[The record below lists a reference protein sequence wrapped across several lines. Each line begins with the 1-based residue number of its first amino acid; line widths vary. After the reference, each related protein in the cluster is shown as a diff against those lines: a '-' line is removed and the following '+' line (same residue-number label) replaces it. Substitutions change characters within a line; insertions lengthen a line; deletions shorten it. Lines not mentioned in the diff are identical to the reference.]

1 LVRDSEATIALR
13 QMCRARKD
21 LVGHRVAATNQ
32 LRAHLHNVLPG
43 VVGLFADLDSAIS
56 LAFLARFDCQDRV
69 DWLSAKRL
77 AAWLA
82 SVGYSGRV
90 DPAELYARL
99 VAAPRGATGQYG
111 AAQTHITKALL
122 AVLTTLSEQIKA
134 LTVQI
139 SRQLA
144 LHADQQI
151 FTSLPRSGRSAPPG
165 CWPRSAIAA
174 AAFPVP
180 TPWPAWPV
188 LPPPLDNPAKAAPS
202 ISAGRVTKTS
212 ATLFVTSPATAA
224 TPTPGPPTF
233 TSGPATAATT
243 TLTRSGFSPAH
254 GCM

>member
-1 LVRDSEATIALR
+1 
-13 QMCRARKD
+13 
-21 LVGHRVAATNQ
+21 
-32 LRAHLHNVLPG
+32 
-43 VVGLFADLDSAIS
+43 
-56 LAFLARFDCQDRV
+56 
-69 DWLSAKRL
+69 
-77 AAWLA
+77 
-82 SVGYSGRV
+82 
-90 DPAELYARL
+90 
-99 VAAPRGATGQYG
+99 
-111 AAQTHITKALL
+111 
-122 AVLTTLSEQIKA
+122 LTTLSEQIKA

-151 FTSLPRSGRSAPPG
+151 FTSLPRSGRI
-165 CWPRSAIAA
+165 RAA
-174 AAFPVP
+174 RLAEIGDCRGRFPSP
-180 TPWPAWPV
+180 DSLACWPV